1 MTEADE
7 KKLFERLTRLVIPTN
22 YDVTIQPN
30 LEDFTFKGKV
40 LVDIQVQQATNKIV
54 LYAAELEISHAS
66 ISKLF

>member
-54 LYAAELEISHAS
+54 LYAAELEISQAS